1 MLYNHKQFRKNSDK
15 KIMRKV
21 KKNWVVLSVASFSLI
36 GAAAVMQSNQNV
48 AFASETQ
55 VSANTTTDQDNNK
68 DNNSNNSTIDNQ
80 KNEAKAQLDAEA
92 SKVKDAI
99 NNDASL
105 SQSDKDSQNAE
116 VDSYKAAG
124 EQAIDN
130 ATDTDSINQALSDGK
145 NNIDASHV
153 ANQDGSDSNASSDAS
168 SSADQNSQSSSDSQ
182 SQQSSASS
190 TSSDASL
197 ASSSSSSDDSNEGLS
212 LRDGSGAPA
221 DSNTF
226 IGGPGGENGAQYKKA
241 IANTKLTY
249 NGVTYDP
256 SSNKYIINFQFGS
269 EVISSTGGV
278 DRVLEFALN
287 LSPNLSSRVSRVT
300 VSNDDG
306 TKDLTMN
313 NGRYY
318 IKYRTGRVVGGNI
331 DLAVYVDPVKVTPDD
346 WISAFMSTHRENSK
360 GELIK
365 PSTQIAFSSTRSLT
379 YDKFG
384 NDFNSKLLDNL
395 RGRTLNDLNQTTPLN
410 QATQLLNNYTSQ
422 INAVTT
428 DGDFISQLNAIQ
440 SAYRADNTSLS
451 NALSQLSNQASTSTS
466 NVSNL
471 SNLSSNDKQ
480 SFTNSVNSAL
490 QTAQA
495 NLLGVSQSSQIAG
508 ALSDGINS
516 IKKVELQATINSA
529 INDINNAVTNTT
541 NNIQNDRTIAKDQ
554 SDQQLQ
560 NVVADKNN
568 YTSQL
573 QAVTDIANVAGIR
586 TQGVNQINGE
596 YVPGPSIPNQKITA
610 QATIDAEFTKMKN
623 AINADNTLTSDEKER
638 EISNLVQARG
648 EARSNIQN
656 SFTADKINDARD
668 KGIQNIDAQ
677 YAPSS
682 KTLDQRRSEAKNQ
695 LENEAGWVK
704 SQIDADNTLTSAE
717 KTQQKNNVD
726 SALASLES
734 QIDASNVADDII
746 NLNTSGVKIIDN
758 QYVPSKTSLADQK
771 ANAKANLEA
780 EATKIKNQ
788 IDADNTLTSA
798 EKATQKNNVDN
809 VKVNDQGN
817 IDAATN
823 ADGVN
828 NAYSQGV
835 TDIDNQYAP
844 GKTSLTDQKANAK
857 AQLEAEATKIKN
869 QINADNSLTTSDKS
883 SQKANVDSVKATDQ
897 AKIDAATNADDIN
910 NAYNQGITDI
920 DKQYVPGKTSVAD
933 QQANANANLEAEA
946 TKVKNQI
953 DADNTLTTAEKNT
966 QKANVDSTKGVAQ
979 AAINAATN
987 ADDIN
992 TAYNN
997 GVTDID
1003 NQYVPGKTSLADQ
1016 KTNAK
1021 ADLDVQAA
1029 KIKNDIANDA
1039 TLTQDQKND
1048 QMDQLAADKVAAEQA
1063 IDNAADADDINKAL
1077 GDGNLNMEADHQPG
1091 QAIDNQKATAKQAI
1105 QAEANKVKA
1114 AIAADSSLT
1123 SEEKAKQKNAV
1134 DSASAAAQTNIDGLT
1149 NADDINSA
1157 IKQGISD
1164 VDGKHVSGTP
1174 LDTQKSNAKS
1184 QITNEANKIKQDIAN
1199 DATLTQAQ
1207 KDAQTAKV
1215 NADAD
1220 AASKAIDNASDAD
1233 SVNKAIS
1240 DGTSNID
1247 ADHTSKAPVDSQRSD
1262 ALNQLDEKAAKIK
1275 QDIANDATLTQ
1286 AQKDAQTAKVDA
1298 DAAAG
1303 KQAIQNATDAD
1314 SINKALSDNSG
1325 QIANDHQPGSSV
1337 DNQKDSNN
1345 TNLDAEATKVKNQ
1358 IDADVSLTGK
1368 EKDQQKSNVESVKA
1382 AAEAKINA
1390 ATNADGIKAAY
1401 DQGIKDID
1409 AQYVPGKTSL
1419 PDQKANAKAQL
1430 DAQAAKIKQDIAND
1444 ATLTQSQK
1452 DAQMAKVDADRQSA
1466 ESAIDNAKDADGV
1479 NQAISDWNGTIEKDH
1494 QPGKPI
1500 ADQKADAK
1508 AAIQAEADKVKAAI
1522 DADPTLTSDEKA
1534 DQKNKVDSVSSA
1546 EQAKID
1552 GLTNVDDIH
1561 NQITQSVSDID
1572 DVHQSGESLADQ
1584 KAAAKSQLDA
1594 QAAKIKQDIANDATL
1609 TQADKDAQ
1617 SAKVDADTNAGK
1629 QAIDNAADA
1638 DSINSL
1644 IKDNKDKIAADHVSH
1659 ASVDDQKASNKKTL
1673 DDQAAKVKQDIAN
1686 DNTLTQA
1693 EKDAQTAKVEAD
1705 KEAAEKAIDAALD
1718 AEGVKKATDAG
1729 NKQINAD
1736 HVPGKSVDDQKAA
1749 AKKQLDDQ
1757 AAKIKQDIAND
1768 TTLTQAE
1775 KDAQSAKVDAD
1786 RDAGEKAIDGATN
1799 ADAINKLISDT
1810 TTKINGDHTSGQ
1822 AVADQKTAKK
1832 NDLDTEANKVKAAI
1846 DADNTLSQA
1855 EKDAQKAAIDADVN
1869 AGKKAIDAA
1878 SDAEGIKQAVDSTN
1892 QKIDGEHHSG
1902 KSVADQKND
1911 AKSQMDAEANKIKAA
1926 IDADDTLTGA
1936 EKEAQKKNV
1945 DDANKAAQAKID
1957 DASNADEINQAIKDG
1972 NTNIDGQ
1979 HQPGTSV
1986 KDQQDAAKK
1995 QLDVEANKIKQDIDN
2010 DPTLSKSAK
2019 DAQKAKVDN
2028 DVQAGKDAIDKQSNA
2043 DGINQA
2049 IIDAKNK
2056 IDGEHVSGTPLSDQK
2071 KTAQDQLNAQAAKI
2085 KQDIDNDATLTSD
2098 QKKAQK
2104 ANIDQDVTNGMNAIN
2119 SATDADGINDAL
2131 SDANKKVAG
2140 EHVPGTSVDS
2150 QKSNATSQLD
2160 AEANSI
2166 KDKIQNDATLTQAER
2181 DAQKAKVDAD
2191 VQTGKQA
2198 INNATDADSI
2208 NKALSDANKAIDVD
2222 YTPGTSLDTQKSN
2235 AKNEID
2241 AEAKATKDKIDA
2253 DKTLTNAEK
2262 QAQKNKVDS
2271 DAQAGKDAIEKAADA
2286 DSINKVISDT
2296 NTQVDND
2303 YVTSTVPLQDQK
2315 SNAKKQ
2321 LEDLATKTKQDIA
2334 NDATLTQAEKDAQT
2348 AKVDADKTAAEKA
2361 IDNASDAEGVKE
2373 ASDNGN
2379 KNISNDHNSGT
2390 SVDDQKSVAKKQL
2403 EDLAAKTKNDIQNDA
2418 TLTQAEKDAQTAK
2431 VEADKEAA
2439 EKAIDAATDAEG
2451 VKEATDNGNDK
2462 INGDHV
2468 PGESVDDQKAVAK
2481 KSLDDQAT
2489 KIKQDIA
2496 NDATL
2501 TQAEKDAQSAKV
2513 DADREAGEKS
2523 IDSATNA
2530 DDINKLV
2537 SDTTGKINGD
2547 HVSGQSVDAQ
2557 KAAKKNDLDNE
2568 ANKVKSQIDSDNTL
2582 TQAKKDA
2589 QKAAI
2594 DADVDAGK
2602 KAIDA
2607 ASDAE
2612 GIKQAVDSSNQKIDG
2627 EHKSGTP
2634 LDTQKSDAKKQLD
2647 AEANKIKAD
2656 IDADDTLTSAE
2667 KAQQKKNV
2675 DDANKAAQAKIDD
2688 ASNADEINGAIKDG
2702 NTNID
2707 GQHKSGTS
2715 VKDQQDAAK
2724 KQLDDQAAKIKNDI
2738 QNDVTLTSDQKKEQT
2753 DKVDA
2758 DKTAAEK
2765 AVSAATNA
2773 DDINKAISNGKD
2785 KISKDHQS
2793 GTSLDKQKS
2802 DAKNAVDAAAKST
2815 KDKID
2820 SDNTLTSAEKEAQ
2833 KNKVDSEAEDTKKN
2847 IDAATN
2853 ADDINDLSDRMI
2865 GNVDNN
2871 YAPGTPLSDQKSA
2884 AKKQLSQKLDDLIKQ
2899 IFDDDTLTTD
2909 QKNAQ
2914 KAQATSD
2921 MNEASNAVDNAQ
2933 NADNINKSVSD
2944 GNTKITGDHIP
2955 GTSVDD
2961 QKSSAKQQLEAQ
2973 AAKTK
2978 QDIQNDA
2985 TLTQA
2990 QRDAQ
2995 VAKVDADKTAAEK
3008 AVDDATDADS
3018 INKAIADG
3026 NNNISN
3032 DHQSGTSVDTQKDN
3046 AKAQLDAEAT
3056 KVKSDIDND
3065 NSLTSD
3071 EKDVQK
3077 AKVDA
3082 DVKAGKEAIDNSTEA
3097 DNINKAVSD
3106 TNAQVDKEHVAGTPV
3121 DSQKSVAK
3129 KQLEDQATKI
3139 KQDITND
3146 ATLTQAEKEA
3156 QIAKVEADKTAGEKA
3171 IDDAKNADTINQALV
3186 DSNNSIVS
3194 DYVPGKSLTDQKDA
3208 AKKQL
3213 DAEADKTKATI
3224 DADKTLTSA
3233 EKAQQ
3238 KANVDAKNKAAQDNV
3253 DAQTNAD
3260 NINAMTAQG
3269 VEEIDA
3275 QYVPGKVSLSDQKT
3289 NAKAKLEEEAT
3300 KVKNDILNDAT
3311 LTKAEKDTQMAQVDA
3326 DKTAGEKA
3334 IDDALDADGI
3344 NQAVSDSNAKMDA
3357 DYVPGKTSL
3366 PDQKSN
3372 AKAQLD
3378 AQAAKIKNDIANDAT
3393 LTQAEKD
3400 AQMAQVDADKSAAE
3414 QAIDN
3419 APDADSIN
3427 QAISNGNTK
3436 IASDYVPGK
3445 PVDDQKSAAKADL
3458 DAKAAKVKNDIANDA
3473 TLTQSEKDAQM
3484 AKVDADKS
3492 ASEQAIDNATNA
3504 DSINQIISDTNAKI
3518 DADHVAGQSLDAQ
3531 RSAAKA
3537 RIEEEA
3543 NKVRAAI
3550 DADKTLSSAEKA
3562 RQKKNLERAKVN
3574 AEAEIDSSR
3583 NADTIKARILPQL
3596 HILDIQ
3602 HVKKQ
3607 NNGSG
3612 PEQTIP
3618 RNVYM
3623 VKNFYRYLSTT
3634 FTKKN
3639 RVQGYKATSR
3649 PNAVMFRIIGET
3661 TNKNGVKRYKVY
3673 QIVVKKNGSFK
3684 VDRKKWGY
3692 ITAKPSYMRPLYY
3705 RSNVQQIKVIGKGI
3719 REYKNV
3725 KLSKAVK
3732 GYKHGTVLKVKAV
3745 KKYGSTY
3752 RLQLTNGHYITANKN
3767 LVRKQT
3773 TPRNVYMVKGFY
3785 RYSSVNFSHKNR
3797 IQGYKKQARP
3807 NAVMFRIVGE
3817 TTNKN
3822 GLKRYKVYQIVR
3834 NKKGLFRVDHK
3845 KWGYITTKPSY
3856 VKPLY
3861 YSSKVRSVRVI
3872 GSRIRAY
3879 KNVKL
3884 TKSVKSYK
3892 RGTVLN
3898 VKAVKKIGTTYR
3910 LQLNNGS
3917 YISANKN
3924 LVQKIK

>member
-1 MLYNHKQFRKNSDK
+1 MDAEAT
-15 KIMRKV
+15 KV
-21 KKNWVVLSVASFSLI
+21 KQEIDADNSLTSSEKATQKSNVDSEKSTYQGKIDEATNADDIKTASQQGIKDIDAQYVAGKTSVAD
-36 GAAAVMQSNQNV
+36 QKSN
-48 AFASETQ
+48 
-55 VSANTTTDQDNNK
+55 
-68 DNNSNNSTIDNQ
+68 
-80 KNEAKAQLDAEA
+80 AKAQLDAEA
-92 SKVKDAI
+92 TKVK
-99 NNDASL
+99 
-105 SQSDKDSQNAE
+105 
-116 VDSYKAAG
+116 
-124 EQAIDN
+124 
-130 ATDTDSINQALSDGK
+130 
-145 NNIDASHV
+145 
-153 ANQDGSDSNASSDAS
+153 
-168 SSADQNSQSSSDSQ
+168 
-182 SQQSSASS
+182 
-190 TSSDASL
+190 
-197 ASSSSSSDDSNEGLS
+197 
-212 LRDGSGAPA
+212 
-221 DSNTF
+221 
-226 IGGPGGENGAQYKKA
+226 
-241 IANTKLTY
+241 
-249 NGVTYDP
+249 
-256 SSNKYIINFQFGS
+256 
-269 EVISSTGGV
+269 
-278 DRVLEFALN
+278 
-287 LSPNLSSRVSRVT
+287 
-300 VSNDDG
+300 
-306 TKDLTMN
+306 
-313 NGRYY
+313 
-318 IKYRTGRVVGGNI
+318 
-331 DLAVYVDPVKVTPDD
+331 
-346 WISAFMSTHRENSK
+346 
-360 GELIK
+360 
-365 PSTQIAFSSTRSLT
+365 
-379 YDKFG
+379 
-384 NDFNSKLLDNL
+384 
-395 RGRTLNDLNQTTPLN
+395 
-410 QATQLLNNYTSQ
+410 
-422 INAVTT
+422 
-428 DGDFISQLNAIQ
+428 
-440 SAYRADNTSLS
+440 
-451 NALSQLSNQASTSTS
+451 
-466 NVSNL
+466 
-471 SNLSSNDKQ
+471 
-480 SFTNSVNSAL
+480 
-490 QTAQA
+490 
-495 NLLGVSQSSQIAG
+495 
-508 ALSDGINS
+508 
-516 IKKVELQATINSA
+516 
-529 INDINNAVTNTT
+529 
-541 NNIQNDRTIAKDQ
+541 
-554 SDQQLQ
+554 
-560 NVVADKNN
+560 
-568 YTSQL
+568 
-573 QAVTDIANVAGIR
+573 
-586 TQGVNQINGE
+586 
-596 YVPGPSIPNQKITA
+596 QKI
-610 QATIDAEFTKMKN
+610 D
-623 AINADNTLTSDEKER
+623 ADNTLTSDEKAKQKANVYSTKS
-638 EISNLVQARG
+638 IDQ
-648 EARSNIQN
+648 
-656 SFTADKINDARD
+656 TAIDMATNADDINTAWH
-668 KGIQNIDAQ
+668 KGIQD
-677 YAPSS
+677 
-682 KTLDQRRSEAKNQ
+682 
-695 LENEAGWVK
+695 
-704 SQIDADNTLTSAE
+704 
-717 KTQQKNNVD
+717 
-726 SALASLES
+726 
-734 QIDASNVADDII
+734 
-746 NLNTSGVKIIDN
+746 IDN
-758 QYVPSKTSLADQK
+758 QYIPGKTSLADQK
-771 ANAKANLEA
+771 ANAKSQL
-780 EATKIKNQ
+780 
-788 IDADNTLTSA
+788 DA
-798 EKATQKNNVDN
+798 
-809 VKVNDQGN
+809 
-817 IDAATN
+817 
-823 ADGVN
+823 
-828 NAYSQGV
+828 
-835 TDIDNQYAP
+835 
-844 GKTSLTDQKANAK
+844 
-857 AQLEAEATKIKN
+857 
-869 QINADNSLTTSDKS
+869 
-883 SQKANVDSVKATDQ
+883 
-897 AKIDAATNADDIN
+897 
-910 NAYNQGITDI
+910 
-920 DKQYVPGKTSVAD
+920 
-933 QQANANANLEAEA
+933 
-946 TKVKNQI
+946 
-953 DADNTLTTAEKNT
+953 
-966 QKANVDSTKGVAQ
+966 
-979 AAINAATN
+979 
-987 ADDIN
+987 
-992 TAYNN
+992 
-997 GVTDID
+997 
-1003 NQYVPGKTSLADQ
+1003 
-1016 KTNAK
+1016 
-1021 ADLDVQAA
+1021 QAA
-1029 KIKNDIANDA
+1029 KIKSDIENDA
-1039 TLTQDQKND
+1039 TLTQNQKND
-1048 QMDQLAADKVAAEQA
+1048 QMNQLAAHKVAAEQA
-1063 IDNAADADDINKAL
+1063 IDNAADADGINKAL
-1077 GDGNLNMEADHQPG
+1077 DDGNSNMAEDHQPG
-1091 QAIDNQKATAKQAI
+1091 QAIDNQKASAKQAI

-1123 SEEKAKQKNAV
+1123 SEEKDNQNSAV
-1134 DSASAAAQTNIDGLT
+1134 DSAFAAAQSNIDRLT
-1149 NADDINSA
+1149 NADDINTA
-1157 IKQGISD
+1157 KKQGITD

-1174 LDTQKSNAKS
+1174 LDTQKSTAKS

-1262 ALNQLDEKAAKIK
+1262 ALNQLDEKAAKVK

-1325 QIANDHQPGSSV
+1325 QIAKDHQPGSSV

-1594 QAAKIKQDIANDATL
+1594 QAAKIKQDIANDVTL

-1644 IKDNKDKIAADHVSH
+1644 IKDNKDKIAADHVLH

-1729 NKQINAD
+1729 NDKINGD
-1736 HVPGKSVDDQKAA
+1736 HVPGESVDDQKAA

-1786 RDAGEKAIDGATN
+1786 RDAGEKAIDGAIN
-1799 ADAINKLISDT
+1799 ADDINKLISDT
-1810 TTKINGDHTSGQ
+1810 TGKINVDHTSGQ

-1878 SDAEGIKQAVDSTN
+1878 SNAEGIKQAVDSTN

-1911 AKSQMDAEANKIKAA
+1911 AKSQMDAEADKVKAA
-1926 IDADDTLTGA
+1926 IDADDTLTG
-1936 EKEAQKKNV
+1936 
-1945 DDANKAAQAKID
+1945 
-1957 DASNADEINQAIKDG
+1957 
-1972 NTNIDGQ
+1972 
-1979 HQPGTSV
+1979 
-1986 KDQQDAAKK
+1986 
-1995 QLDVEANKIKQDIDN
+1995 
-2010 DPTLSKSAK
+2010 
-2019 DAQKAKVDN
+2019 
-2028 DVQAGKDAIDKQSNA
+2028 
-2043 DGINQA
+2043 
-2049 IIDAKNK
+2049 
-2056 IDGEHVSGTPLSDQK
+2056 
-2071 KTAQDQLNAQAAKI
+2071 
-2085 KQDIDNDATLTSD
+2085 
-2098 QKKAQK
+2098 
-2104 ANIDQDVTNGMNAIN
+2104 
-2119 SATDADGINDAL
+2119 
-2131 SDANKKVAG
+2131 
-2140 EHVPGTSVDS
+2140 
-2150 QKSNATSQLD
+2150 
-2160 AEANSI
+2160 
-2166 KDKIQNDATLTQAER
+2166 
-2181 DAQKAKVDAD
+2181 
-2191 VQTGKQA
+2191 
-2198 INNATDADSI
+2198 
-2208 NKALSDANKAIDVD
+2208 
-2222 YTPGTSLDTQKSN
+2222 
-2235 AKNEID
+2235 
-2241 AEAKATKDKIDA
+2241 
-2253 DKTLTNAEK
+2253 
-2262 QAQKNKVDS
+2262 
-2271 DAQAGKDAIEKAADA
+2271 
-2286 DSINKVISDT
+2286 
-2296 NTQVDND
+2296 
-2303 YVTSTVPLQDQK
+2303 
-2315 SNAKKQ
+2315 
-2321 LEDLATKTKQDIA
+2321 
-2334 NDATLTQAEKDAQT
+2334 
-2348 AKVDADKTAAEKA
+2348 
-2361 IDNASDAEGVKE
+2361 
-2373 ASDNGN
+2373 
-2379 KNISNDHNSGT
+2379 
-2390 SVDDQKSVAKKQL
+2390 
-2403 EDLAAKTKNDIQNDA
+2403 
-2418 TLTQAEKDAQTAK
+2418 
-2431 VEADKEAA
+2431 
-2439 EKAIDAATDAEG
+2439 
-2451 VKEATDNGNDK
+2451 
-2462 INGDHV
+2462 
-2468 PGESVDDQKAVAK
+2468 
-2481 KSLDDQAT
+2481 
-2489 KIKQDIA
+2489 
-2496 NDATL
+2496 
-2501 TQAEKDAQSAKV
+2501 
-2513 DADREAGEKS
+2513 
-2523 IDSATNA
+2523 
-2530 DDINKLV
+2530 
-2537 SDTTGKINGD
+2537 
-2547 HVSGQSVDAQ
+2547 
-2557 KAAKKNDLDNE
+2557 
-2568 ANKVKSQIDSDNTL
+2568 
-2582 TQAKKDA
+2582 
-2589 QKAAI
+2589 
-2594 DADVDAGK
+2594 
-2602 KAIDA
+2602 
-2607 ASDAE
+2607 
-2612 GIKQAVDSSNQKIDG
+2612 
-2627 EHKSGTP
+2627 
-2634 LDTQKSDAKKQLD
+2634 
-2647 AEANKIKAD
+2647 
-2656 IDADDTLTSAE
+2656 AE

-2773 DDINKAISNGKD
+2773 DDINKAISNGND
-2785 KISKDHQS
+2785 KISNDHQS

-2921 MNEASNAVDNAQ
+2921 MNEASNAVDNAKD
-2933 NADNINKSVSD
+2933 ADSINKAVSD
-2944 GNTKITGDHIP
+2944 GNGKINADHKP

-2961 QKSSAKQQLEAQ
+2961 QKSAAKQQLEAQ

-3056 KVKSDIDND
+3056 KVKSDIDAD

-3082 DVKAGKEAIDNSTEA
+3082 DVKAGKEAIDNATEA

-3106 TNAQVDKEHVAGTPV
+3106 TNAQVDKEHVPGTPV

-3194 DYVPGKSLTDQKDA
+3194 DHVPGKSLTDQKDA

-3289 NAKAKLEEEAT
+3289 NAKAKLEGEAT

-3326 DKTAGEKA
+3326 DKAAGEKA
-3334 IDDALDADGI
+3334 IEDALDADGI

-3400 AQMAQVDADKSAAE
+3400 AQMAQVDADKAAAE

-3473 TLTQSEKDAQM
+3473 TLTQSEKDTQM
-3484 AKVDADKS
+3484 AKVDADKA

-3898 VKAVKKIGTTYR
+3898 VKAVNKIGTTYR
-3910 LQLNNGS
+3910 LQLTNGS

>member
-55 VSANTTTDQDNNK
+55 VSANTTTDQDNN
-68 DNNSNNSTIDNQ
+68 SNNSTIDNQ
-80 KNEAKAQLDAEA
+80 KNEAKAQLDAED

-130 ATDTDSINQALSDGK
+130 ATDTDSISQALSDGK

-471 SNLSSNDKQ
+471 SNLSSSDKQ

-610 QATIDAEFTKMKN
+610 QATIDAEFTKIKN

-883 SQKANVDSVKATDQ
+883 CQKANVDSVKATDQ

-1164 VDGKHVSGTP
+1164 VDGKHVAGTS
-1174 LDTQKSNAKS
+1174 LDTQKANAKS
-1184 QITNEANKIKQDIAN
+1184 LLNDEANNIKQAIAN

-1262 ALNQLDEKAAKIK
+1262 ALNQLDEKAAKVK

-1314 SINKALSDNSG
+1314 SINKTLSDNSG

-1479 NQAISDWNGTIEKDH
+1479 NQAISDWNGTIEKNH

-1718 AEGVKKATDAG
+1718 AEGVKKATYAG

-1749 AKKQLDDQ
+1749 AKKTLDDQ

-1768 TTLTQAE
+1768 ATLTQAE
-1775 KDAQSAKVDAD
+1775 KDAQISKVDAD
-1786 RDAGEKAIDGATN
+1786 RDAGEKAIDGETN

-1832 NDLDTEANKVKAAI
+1832 NDLNTEANKVKAAI

-1878 SDAEGIKQAVDSTN
+1878 SDAEVIKQAVDSTN

-2431 VEADKEAA
+2431 VE
-2439 EKAIDAATDAEG
+2439 
-2451 VKEATDNGNDK
+2451 
-2462 INGDHV
+2462 
-2468 PGESVDDQKAVAK
+2468 DDLTAAK
-2481 KSLDDQAT
+2481 KD
-2489 KIKQDIA
+2489 
-2496 NDATL
+2496 
-2501 TQAEKDAQSAKV
+2501 V
-2513 DADREAGEKS
+2513 AD
-2523 IDSATNA
+2523 ATNA
-2530 DDINKLV
+2530 DDINKAI
-2537 SDTTGKINGD
+2537 SDGNDKIGKD
-2547 HVSGQSVDAQ
+2547 HVPGTSVD
-2557 KAAKKNDLDNE
+2557 K
-2568 ANKVKSQIDSDNTL
+2568 
-2582 TQAKKDA
+2582 
-2589 QKAAI
+2589 
-2594 DADVDAGK
+2594 
-2602 KAIDA
+2602 
-2607 ASDAE
+2607 
-2612 GIKQAVDSSNQKIDG
+2612 
-2627 EHKSGTP
+2627 
-2634 LDTQKSDAKKQLD
+2634 QKSDAKNAID
-2647 AEANKIKAD
+2647 AEAAKIKSE
-2656 IDADDTLTSAE
+2656 IDDDNTLTSSE
-2667 KAQQKKNV
+2667 KKAQKDKV
-2675 DDANKAAQAKIDD
+2675 DQDLQAGKDAIDNAKDADSINQAVSAANKAIG
-2688 ASNADEINGAIKDG
+2688 ADYVP
-2702 NTNID
+2702 
-2707 GQHKSGTS
+2707 GTS
-2715 VKDQQDAAK
+2715 VDTQKSVAKQQLEA
-2724 KQLDDQAAKIKNDI
+2724 QAAKIKNDI
-2738 QNDVTLTSDQKKEQT
+2738 QNDATLTQAQRNAQVAQVE
-2753 DKVDA
+2753 A
-2758 DKTAAEK
+2758 DKTVAEK
-2765 AVSAATNA
+2765 AVDDATNA
-2773 DDINKAISNGKD
+2773 DEINKAISDGND
-2785 KISKDHQS
+2785 KMTKDHQK

-2802 DAKNAVDAAAKST
+2802 AANYKLDAKATQIKKNIDSDNTLTSAEKKAQKDQVDADVQSGKDDINNAADADSINSLVKENIEDNENAGKIVSDHKPGKSLDDQKAAAK
-2815 KDKID
+2815 KAVEDKANQVKTQID
-2820 SDNTLTSAEKEAQ
+2820 NDNTLTSAEKEAQ

-2847 IDAATN
+2847 IDSATN
-2853 ADDINDLSDRMI
+2853 ADDINDLSDRTFDYDKGESLDTQKQNAKDLLNQKLQDLI
-2865 GNVDNN
+2865 NQIFGDDTLTQDEKNAQQNQAKAVIDKSSNEIDKASNADNIN
-2871 YAPGTPLSDQKSA
+2871 QAVKDANPSHTSGTPLSDQKKA
-2884 AKKQLSQKLDDLIKQ
+2884 AQDKLDVQAEKIKND
-2899 IFDDDTLTTD
+2899 IDADNTLTSAEKKD
-2909 QKNAQ
+2909 QKDKVDQ
-2914 KAQATSD
+2914 DVQAGKD
-2921 MNEASNAVDNAQ
+2921 AIDNAKD
-2933 NADNINKSVSD
+2933 ADSINKAVSD
-2944 GNTKITGDHIP
+2944 GNGKINADHKP

-2961 QKSSAKQQLEAQ
+2961 QKSAAKQQLEAQ

-3046 AKAQLDAEAT
+3046 SKAQLDAEAT

-3537 RIEEEA
+3537 RIEAEA

-3910 LQLNNGS
+3910 LQLTNGS